1 MKTQLFLALAL
12 TVLAANTYAADGS
25 DKTGTADFISGA
37 TASVEHTRSS
47 AVASDGFDHTGTAG
61 AIAADGFD
69 KTGTAGAIG

>member
-25 DKTGTADFISGA
+25 DKTGTSRFISEA
-37 TASVEHTRSS
+37 SASVEHARST
-47 AVASDGFDHTGTAG
+47 AVAADGFDHTGTAG

-69 KTGTAGAIG
+69 KTGSARAVG

>member
-1 MKTQLFLALAL
+1 MKTKLFLALAL

-37 TASVEHTRSS
+37 TAAIEQTHST

-61 AIAADGFD
+61 AIASDGFD

>member
-12 TVLAANTYAADGS
+12 SVLAANTYAADGS
-25 DKTGTADFISGA
+25 DKTGTSDFISGA
-37 TASVEHTRSS
+37 TAAVEYTH
-47 AVASDGFDHTGTAG
+47 SDGFDHTGTAG

>member
-1 MKTQLFLALAL
+1 MKTRLFLALAL
-12 TVLAANTYAADGS
+12 SVLAANTYAADGS

-37 TASVEHTRSS
+37 TAAVEYSHS
-47 AVASDGFDHTGTAG
+47 ATVAADGFDHTGTAG